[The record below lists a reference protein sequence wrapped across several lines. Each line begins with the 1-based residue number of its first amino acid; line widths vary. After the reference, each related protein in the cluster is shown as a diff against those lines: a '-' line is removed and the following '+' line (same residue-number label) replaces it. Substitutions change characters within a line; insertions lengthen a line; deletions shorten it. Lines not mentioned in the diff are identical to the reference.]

1 MSDHWHLA
9 QQASGS
15 GSMQS
20 DDSCVCCNCAEAPA
34 AAGGAQLI
42 DGKMTSELIRKEIAL
57 EAAAV
62 KSQYGKASPPTH
74 SGHSHLAAHALR
86 QSYTGIKPSVLL
98 GC

>member
-1 MSDHWHLA
+1 
-9 QQASGS
+9 
-15 GSMQS
+15 MQS

-62 KSQYGKASPPTH
+62 KSQVRKG
-74 SGHSHLAAHALR
+74 
-86 QSYTGIKPSVLL
+86 KPSHPLRTFTL
-98 GC
+98 GGARA